1 MKKDYYEVL
10 GVDRGADETAIK
22 TAYRKLAMQYHP
34 DRNPGDSEAEER
46 FKEAAEAYEVLSNA
60 DKRQKYDRFGHDGL
74 RGQGGGP
81 GFTDINDIFSHFGDI
96 FGGGFGGSIFEEVF
110 GGGGGRG
117 RSRGRRQGVPGSDLK
132 IQLHLT
138 LEEVATGVE
147 KTLKV
152 KRQTTCES
160 CDGSGARAG
169 TALEECAVC
178 HGSGELQQVSRSLF
192 GQFVNIVPCSN
203 CGGEGRVVKEPCP
216 DCHGDGRVQGEKTIK
231 VKVPAGVSEGN
242 YIPLRG
248 QGDAGRK
255 GGPAGDLMVYIRE
268 KEHEEF
274 IRQDDDV
281 MHNLVVSYADAVLG
295 TEVEVP
301 TLSGRA
307 RVKIEAGTPAG
318 QILRMR
324 DKGIPHLN
332 SSGRGDQ
339 LVRVHVYVPR
349 KVSAKEREL
358 LESMQASEGF
368 QPGNKEE
375 KKSFFG
381 RIFDSLS

>member
-1 MKKDYYEVL
+1 GE
-10 GVDRGADETAIK
+10 
-22 TAYRKLAMQYHP
+22 
-34 DRNPGDSEAEER
+34 
-46 FKEAAEAYEVLSNA
+46 
-60 DKRQKYDRFGHDGL
+60 KRQKYDRFGHDGL

-81 GFTDINDIFSHFGDI
+81 GFTDINDIFSHFSDI

-110 GGGGGRG
+110 GGGGG

-138 LEEVATGVE
+138 LEEIATGVE

-152 KRQTTCES
+152 RRQTPCES
-160 CDGSGARAG
+160 CKGSGAKAG

-203 CGGEGRVVKEPCP
+203 CGGEGRVVKEPCT
-216 DCHGDGRVQGEKTIK
+216 DCHGDGRIQGEKTIK

-268 KEHEEF
+268 KDHEEF
-274 IRQDDDV
+274 IRQEDDV
-281 MHNLVVSYADAVLG
+281 LHNLVISYADAALG

-301 TLSGRA
+301 TLTGRA
-307 RVKIEAGTPAG
+307 RLKIEAGTPAG

-349 KVSAKEREL
+349 KVTAKDREL
-358 LESMQASEGF
+358 LEAMQASESF
-368 QPGNKEE
+368 RPGNREE
-375 KKSFFG
+375 KKSFFA